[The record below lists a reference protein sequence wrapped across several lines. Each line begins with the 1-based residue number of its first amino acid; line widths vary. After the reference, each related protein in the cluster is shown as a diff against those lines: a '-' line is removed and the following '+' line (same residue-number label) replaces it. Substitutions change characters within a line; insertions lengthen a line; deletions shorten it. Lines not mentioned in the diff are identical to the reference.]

1 MDDLLS
7 KMEVEVNQLKSD
19 IPCLSVGKETE
30 KLILDSSSLSSM
42 ASIHP
47 THGPPA
53 PPSECSTTMV
63 SSTIKPSILFPSNSN
78 LLTTK
83 KNFVMYFIPCRGNKW
98 PILLVLWLIIAM
110 TQYIYPPSF
119 LFVLPTKSSRPAP
132 PQTTRIPSPS
142 PQFSYFRWIV
152 YSTVFTGLF
161 WGFHKWLLL

>member
-30 KLILDSSSLSSM
+30 KLILDSSSLSH
-42 ASIHP
+42 A
-47 THGPPA
+47 PPA

-63 SSTIKPSILFPSNSN
+63 SSTIKPSLIFANNNN
-78 LLTTK
+78 LLTK
-83 KNFVMYFIPCRGNKW
+83 KNNFVMYLIPSRGNKW
-98 PILLVLWLIIAM
+98 PILLVLWLLIAM

-119 LFVLPTKSSRPAP
+119 LFVLPAKSSRPAP

-142 PQFSYFRWIV
+142 PQFSYFRWVV
-152 YSTVFTGLF
+152 YSTVFTALF
-161 WGFHKWLLL
+161 WGFHKWMSL